1 MEYTI
6 NKTNFSKK
14 KTKRLCILFDNGDY
28 VSVDGTEL
36 ESLSV
41 NTYDRLVRHNKGFC
55 AVAESGVIEFTI
67 KGQNPDKYSWD
78 FLYDPQEFFENRK
91 EYIEQRCLK
100 ENGIAGIRFYDK
112 LNWHHDLLGS
122 FQVEKKGNIL
132 RLVVLPQPQM
142 GGAASA
148 ENKIRLGDVCP
159 DDVRRIDLDFENC
172 EGFPVYDDEIKEI
185 NLLFEKNLV
194 WGSSEFNR
202 KLKGGYIRLK
212 LKKRFN
218 SRRSYFLSDKKD
230 LKRKDFERRLC
241 GREGFSTHDI
251 CHLYICFYHISS
263 CDALTECIEVDE
275 IKPSNEVD
283 RFIKKEE
290 NDDGF
295 YYEFESG
302 YAQKLKDGTI
312 FLTFGS
318 DAKKL
323 MKELCKHK
331 N

>member
-14 KTKRLCILFDNGDY
+14 KTKELCIQFDNGDY
-28 VSVDGTEL
+28 VSVDGSEL
-36 ESLSV
+36 ARLSV
-41 NTYDRLVRHNKGFC
+41 NTYDRLVRHNNGFC

-67 KGQNPDKYSWD
+67 KEKNPDKYSRN
-78 FLYDPQEFFENRK
+78 FIYDPQEFFENRK

-100 ENGIAGIRFYDK
+100 ENGITVIQFFDA

-148 ENKIRLGDVCP
+148 ENKINLGDVCP
-159 DDVRRIDLDFENC
+159 DDFYSIELDFENC
-172 EGFPVYDDEIKEI
+172 EGFSVYSDEIKEI
-185 NLLFEKNLV
+185 NLLFEKKLA
-194 WGSSEFNR
+194 WESSEFNR

-218 SRRSYFLSDKKD
+218 PRKSYFLSDKKD

-241 GREGFSTHDI
+241 GWEGFSTHDI
-251 CHLYICFYHISS
+251 CHLYICFAHVSS
-263 CDALTECIEVDE
+263 CDAFTECIEVDD
-275 IKPSNEVD
+275 IKPSKEVD
-283 RFIKKEE
+283 SLIKKEE
-290 NDDGF
+290 EDGGF

-302 YAQKLKDGTI
+302 YAKKLKDRTI
-312 FLTFGS
+312 ILTFGS

-323 MKELCKHK
+323 MKDLCQH
-331 N
+331 